1 MTLRYDVHPV
11 TPQARILDKAA
22 DALRSGGLG
31 LCPTD
36 AGYTLVWSLNGREA
50 EERVRRLRQLDSK
63 HPFTLLCRQLSEAGR
78 LARLDDPAFRLM
90 RSLTPG
96 PCTFILPASAEL
108 PRRIRNAG
116 RSKRRDIGIR
126 LPDHVVARALLD
138 TVGEPLLSASLVMP
152 GEGDLVSNEAESV
165 AEGWLRWV
173 DFMKETSMPLA
184 NNALVLVTDGRK
196 TLFFRNHARC
206 RSRNGCP
213 RGWARLRTQHHGEL
227 HRRCRANCPSGS

>member
-1 MTLRYDVHPV
+1 LN
-11 TPQARILDKAA
+11 KAA
-22 DALRSGGLG
+22 ELLAGGGLG

-36 AGYTLVWSLNGREA
+36 AGYTLVWSIESRDA
-50 EERVRRLRQLDSK
+50 EDRVRRLRQLDSK
-63 HPFTLLCRQLSEAGR
+63 HPFTVLCKQLSEAGR

-126 LPDHVVARALLD
+126 LPDHVVARALLEAK
-138 TVGEPLLSASLVMP
+138 GEPLLSASLVLP
-152 GEGDLVSNEAESV
+152 GEEDLVSHEAESV

-173 DFMKETSMPLA
+173 DFMLDAGDCPPGPTSMVDCTGHEP
-184 NNALVLVTDGRK
+184 VVMRQG
-196 TLFFRNHARC
+196 FQ
-206 RSRNGCP
+206 P
-213 RGWARLRTQHHGEL
+213 VEL
-227 HRRCRANCPSGS
+227 

>member
-1 MTLRYDVHPV
+1 MTVRFDVHPV
-11 TPQARILDKAA
+11 NPQERYLNKAA
-22 DALRSGGLG
+22 GQLADGGLG

-36 AGYTLVWSLNGREA
+36 AGYTLVWSLAGKDP

-63 HPFTLLCRQLSEAGR
+63 HPFTVLCRQLSEAGR

-126 LPDHVVARALLD
+126 LPDHVVARGLLEAM
-138 TVGEPLLSASLVMP
+138 GEPLLSASLVLP
-152 GEGDLVSNEAESV
+152 GEGDMVSHEAESV
-165 AEGWLRWV
+165 AENWLRWV
-173 DFMKETSMPLA
+173 DFMLDAGDCPPGPTSMVDCTGDSP
-184 NNALVLVTDGRK
+184 VVMRQG
-196 TLFFRNHARC
+196 FQ
-206 RSRNGCP
+206 P
-213 RGWARLRTQHHGEL
+213 VEL
-227 HRRCRANCPSGS
+227 

>member
-1 MTLRYDVHPV
+1 MHHSRMTQRLHVHPV
-11 TPQARILDKAA
+11 TPQDRLVRQAA
-22 DALRSGGLG
+22 QLLQAGGLG

-36 AGYTLVWSLNGREA
+36 AGYALVWALNSKAA
-50 EERVRRLRQLDSK
+50 EERVQRLRQLDSK

-108 PRRIRNAG
+108 PKRIKHSG

-138 TVGEPLLSASLVMP
+138 AMGEPLLSTSLVFP
-152 GEGDLVSNEAESV
+152 DEDDLASHEAEMV
-165 AEGWLRWV
+165 AERCLRWV
-173 DFMKETSMPLA
+173 DVMLDAEDCEPGPTSVVDCTGDEPV
-184 NNALVLVTDGRK
+184 VLRQGFHPVTV
-196 TLFFRNHARC
+196 
-206 RSRNGCP
+206 
-213 RGWARLRTQHHGEL
+213 
-227 HRRCRANCPSGS
+227 

>member
-1 MTLRYDVHPV
+1 MTVRFDVHPV
-11 TPQARILDKAA
+11 NPQERYLNKAA
-22 DALRSGGLG
+22 EQLAGGGVG

-36 AGYTLVWSLNGREA
+36 AGYTLVWSIEGREA

-63 HPFTLLCRQLSEAGR
+63 HPFTVLCKQLSEAGR

-138 TVGEPLLSASLVMP
+138 AVGQPLLSTSLVLP
-152 GEGDLVSNEAESV
+152 GEADPVSNEAESV

-173 DFMKETSMPLA
+173 DFMLDAGDCPPGPTSM
-184 NNALVLVTDGRK
+184 VDCTG
-196 TLFFRNHARC
+196 
-206 RSRNGCP
+206 
-213 RGWARLRTQHHGEL
+213 GEPVVMRQGFQPVEL
-227 HRRCRANCPSGS
+227 